1 MKDSSHFLSLTKR
14 GFTLLFLVV
23 AQANAEVPQTLE
35 ELWADFPARDKATP
49 LDTEVLKTCEDN
61 DVTLR
66 LVRFNIA
73 AFKGEMLKL
82 AGFYAVP
89 KGDMKGLPALV
100 VCHGGGQKASVGG
113 PKNWAMNGY
122 AAFCPNNGAQ
132 PWDNRFVGLPN
143 TDYGSFNPAVRKPDN
158 RDGKGRLAPGPNT
171 IDPVL
176 SPHNEAMYSS
186 NVNSWDRA
194 TITRPTKP
202 LPPRKSRR
210 PPPRSIASATCAGM
224 VAYTSSDRSI
234 GRKTQ
239 RRANENPHQ
248 EFSSQPDLHDRKRLG
263 SGHLGFH
270 REEYL

>member
-1 MKDSSHFLSLTKR
+1 MRTPVIKDSSHFLSLTKR

-23 AQANAEVPQTLE
+23 AQANAEEPQTLE

-49 LDTEVLKTCEDN
+49 LDIEVLKTWEEN

-66 LVRFNIA
+66 LVRFNIG

-89 KGDMKGLPALV
+89 KGDMKGLPAFV
-100 VCHGGGQKASVGG
+100 VCHGGG

-176 SPHNEAMYSS
+176 SPCNEAMYPS
-186 NVNSWDRA
+186 NVSSWDSSYYHSTDKA
-194 TITRPTKP
+194 FAAENLT
-202 LPPRKSRR
+202 
-210 PPPRSIASATCAGM
+210 A
-224 VAYTSSDRSI
+224 TSSKVDRFRNLRWD
-234 GRKTQ
+234 GGVYVERPKHWQ
-239 RRANENPHQ
+239 KDARA
-248 EFSSQPDLHDRKRLG
+248 SK
-263 SGHLGFH
+263 
-270 REEYL
+270 